1 MSYQYPF
8 VDAEEKTKLEVWA
21 KGANIIQNGESFDP
35 RVWRKDICGDIMKY
49 GEHGNTESEYGWEID
64 HKKPT
69 SLGGNDALD
78 NLQPLQWKNNRSKGD
93 THPWRC

>member
-8 VDAEEKTKLEVWA
+8 VDAGEKLKLAVWDKGKEV
-21 KGANIIQNGESFDP
+21 IQNGKPYELH
-35 RVWRKDICGDIMKY
+35 VWRKDICGGIMKY
-49 GEHGNTESEYGWEID
+49 SDHGKTESEYGWEID

-69 SLGGNDALD
+69 RLGGNDALD